1 MKKFINFVFS
11 FQFSKLLILFETAIV
26 SFLTYS
32 GVHLAEL
39 CIVNQFS
46 GSLPWV
52 ATMVSAAWAA
62 YGVSAA
68 FYYQKSKSEQL
79 MKIEMTGSEYSV
91 EPTQQNCEYDE
102 PTI

>member
-1 MKKFINFVFS
+1 MV
-11 FQFSKLLILFETAIV
+11 A
-26 SFLTYS
+26 FLTYK
-32 GVHLAEL
+32 GIGLAEL
-39 CIVNQFS
+39 CIINQFS

-52 ATMVSAAWAA
+52 ATMVTAAWSA
-62 YGVSAA
+62 YGVSVS

-91 EPTQQNCEYDE
+91 NPTQQTYEYDE